1 MIHFFFEFSPGGGVP
16 TWICIQLP
24 IRLCSLFAR
33 WVHGNQSYKGEQ
45 KESINKKTHTNTQK
59 KRERREVTLGKPTIA

>member
-1 MIHFFFEFSPGGGVP
+1 
-16 TWICIQLP
+16 LP

-45 KESINKKTHTNTQK
+45 KESINKKIHTNTQK